1 MKTTGGN
8 EKLEVRLKMAERAL
22 AELTARVSE
31 LTAALADVVAV
42 GPSLGNFEKVVIG
55 ADTVGP
61 FALGFHQRE
70 TDMAGRP
77 YRWTGNGPTFEF
89 RFGLNR
95 NVDWSFTMELG
106 PNSRSDISTLRGF
119 VDYTE
124 IEVDVIQKSGLVRG
138 VIPARAFARL
148 AIVSFY
154 LPGLFVP
161 SQADPQTPDS
171 RSLGVVFYEFQAE
184 PRGLVP
190 GAQAKPVLLHA
201 NESSPSRWSG
211 GAYGLD
217 EPAEPAYGAQIE
229 SNPVAAV
236 ASPKRPGGAKV
247 MDAVRRNRFL
257 IDRLP
262 RI

>member
-1 MKTTGGN
+1 VKSAGRN
-8 EKLEVRLKMAERAL
+8 EQLEMRLKMAERAV
-22 AELTARVSE
+22 AQLTARLGE
-31 LTAALADVVAV
+31 LTTTLADVVAIR
-42 GPSLGNFEKVVIG
+42 PSLQHLEKVVIG

-61 FALGFHQRE
+61 FALGFHERE
-70 TDMAGRP
+70 TDMEGRP

-119 VDYTE
+119 VDYAE
-124 IEVDVIQKSGLVRG
+124 IEIDVSQKLGLVHG

-171 RSLGVVFYEFQAE
+171 RSLGVVFYEFRAD
-184 PRGLVP
+184 PKGLLP
-190 GAQAKPVLLHA
+190 GAQAKPVLSHG
-201 NESSPSRWSG
+201 NESSPGRWAG
-211 GAYGLD
+211 GIYQDGSS
-217 EPAEPAYGAQIE
+217 EG
-229 SNPVAAV
+229 NPVQLESGSSPASV
-236 ASPKRPGGAKV
+236 AGPKRPEGAK
-247 MDAVRRNRFL
+247 AAESVRRNRFL
-257 IDRLP
+257 IDRLS